1 MSFKLYLIPMNR
13 MTIVKMCAYRYYYN
27 YVVGI
32 DETTLKL
39 DSLRLLIN
47 AIKRVNFPYTFT
59 FKEKILF
66 MAFQYAL
73 PRQTYVVSVVSEMLL
88 LYSAVLGLD
97 FKQAVVNDILK
108 NQLDLS
114 DIDKPVWLCLAHKF
128 KENIDTYQGYVKSDC
143 DRECDFCDK
152 QVVF

>member
-1 MSFKLYLIPMNR
+1 MSMNR

-32 DETTLKL
+32 DETALKL

-47 AIKRVNFPYTFT
+47 AIKKTSFSYEFN

-88 LYSAVLGLD
+88 QYLAVLGLD

-108 NQLDLS
+108 NQLNLS
-114 DIDKPVWLCLAHKF
+114 DIDRPVWLCLAHKF
-128 KENIDTYQGYVKSDC
+128 KENIDTYRGYVKSDC
-143 DRECDFCDK
+143 ERECDICDK

>member
-1 MSFKLYLIPMNR
+1 MSMNR

-32 DETTLKL
+32 DETALKL

-47 AIKRVNFPYTFT
+47 AIKKTSFPYELN

-88 LYSAVLGLD
+88 QYLAVLGLE
-97 FKQAVVNDILK
+97 FKQAVVSDILK
-108 NQLDLS
+108 NQLNLS
-114 DIDKPVWLCLAHKF
+114 DIDRPVWLCLSHKF
-128 KENIDTYQGYVKSDC
+128 KENIDTYRGYVESDC
-143 DRECDFCDK
+143 ERECNICDK